1 MKETRDVA
9 MLTTNLTGLS
19 TMWEIPLCVR
29 GGISESFTKQGRSTL
44 AVGSAIARLGSWA
57 ERKADSGLSSIRLS
71 APWLQRQAV

>member
-19 TMWEIPLCVR
+19 TMWETPLRVR

-44 AVGSAIARLGSWA
+44 DVGSAIAQAGVLG
-57 ERKADSGLSSIRLS
+57 
-71 APWLQRQAV
+71 